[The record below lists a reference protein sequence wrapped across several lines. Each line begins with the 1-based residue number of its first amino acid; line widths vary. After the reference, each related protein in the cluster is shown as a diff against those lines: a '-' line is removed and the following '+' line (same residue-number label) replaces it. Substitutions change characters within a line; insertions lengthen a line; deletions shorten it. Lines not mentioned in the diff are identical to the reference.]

1 MNENLLESIDLLIAR
16 KIPLNQATAYECLP
30 LYEKDNKVYVA
41 TSNESKESKSFLEFL
56 LEKEIVFKKYKK
68 SYLSYL
74 IRIILYKNYEN
85 IEDDIIKEAIN
96 MKASDIHFEPRKSY
110 VDIRFRINGTLI
122 LARKLMKDEYL
133 KINSRLKIKANMDIT
148 EKRKPQDGKIL
159 INLDDSNY
167 NCRLSTIPLITG
179 EKLVLRI
186 IYRDKYLSK
195 LEKLDFLENQKED
208 LKKIISLENGLV
220 IINGPTGSGKTTTLY
235 SILREIRNGD
245 INITTI
251 EDPVEVNMNGVN
263 QMNLN
268 PKIGVTFSSG
278 LRSILRQDP
287 DVIMVGEIRDEET
300 AAMAVRAAITGHK
313 VYSTIHTKSPR
324 EVFLRLEDMGIKDYL
339 LRDSLVGIISQRL
352 IRVLCDECKKSIGK
366 IRLGEKEITIFK
378 KVGCNKCHRTGFV
391 GRTLVSSVNF
401 LDKNIKD
408 DIKNIHKKEDILS
421 NYQMIEVLKSL
432 LIKGNID
439 YYDYL
444 EFIEGE
450 SLSEG
455 KC

>member
-1 MNENLLESIDLLIAR
+1 
-16 KIPLNQATAYECLP
+16 
-30 LYEKDNKVYVA
+30 
-41 TSNESKESKSFLEFL
+41 
-56 LEKEIVFKKYKK
+56 
-68 SYLSYL
+68 
-74 IRIILYKNYEN
+74 
-85 IEDDIIKEAIN
+85 
-96 MKASDIHFEPRKSY
+96 
-110 VDIRFRINGTLI
+110 
-122 LARKLMKDEYL
+122 
-133 KINSRLKIKANMDIT
+133 
-148 EKRKPQDGKIL
+148 
-159 INLDDSNY
+159 
-167 NCRLSTIPLITG
+167 
-179 EKLVLRI
+179 
-186 IYRDKYLSK
+186 
-195 LEKLDFLENQKED
+195 
-208 LKKIISLENGLV
+208 
-220 IINGPTGSGKTTTLY
+220 
-235 SILREIRNGD
+235 
-245 INITTI
+245 
-251 EDPVEVNMNGVN
+251 
-263 QMNLN
+263 
-268 PKIGVTFSSG
+268 
-278 LRSILRQDP
+278 
-287 DVIMVGEIRDEET
+287 
-300 AAMAVRAAITGHK
+300 MAVRAAITGHK

-352 IRVLCDECKKSIGK
+352 IRVLCDGCKKSIGK